1 MKHLIESQ
9 NSKVTF
15 NGKRTK
21 QKMDNQL
28 TALLTALNKVQG
40 ELKPVEKSKS
50 NPHFRS
56 KYATLEDILEVAIPL
71 LSKHGLVLI
80 QSLAGTET
88 SPTLETIIAHV
99 SGQNI
104 KSTAPLFC
112 KELTS
117 QGLGSAITYMRR
129 YSLMAILGISTTDE
143 DDDGNRASK
152 PTPQQKP
159 MITERVAQTLKTQAP
174 SPAPQR
180 QAIQPS
186 IPMTQKLV
194 NMAPTGPGPQKL
206 SDAQV
211 SRLFAIGRSNS
222 WDRIAL
228 VEWTN
233 SFFGKIPDQL
243 SRQEYEEAC
252 EFVQKNS
259 PKDPSIKAVM
269 KEADYNEPPFPNP
282 DELPFGF

>member
-1 MKHLIESQ
+1 
-9 NSKVTF
+9 VTF
-15 NGKRTK
+15 NGKG
-21 QKMDNQL
+21 QSKMDNQL

-152 PTPQQKP
+152 PTLQQKP
-159 MITERVAQTLKTQAP
+159 IEQRPVQTLKTQP
-174 SPAPQR
+174 SSPAPQR

-194 NMAPTGPGPQKL
+194 NMAPTGPVPQKL

-222 WDRIAL
+222 WDRVQL

-233 SFFGKIPDQL
+233 SFFGKIPDHL

-259 PKDPSIKAVM
+259 PKDPNVKSVM
-269 KEADYNEPPFPNP
+269 KESSFDDVPFPS
-282 DELPFGF
+282 DSDLPF

>member
-9 NSKVTF
+9 SSKVTF
-15 NGKRTK
+15 NGKG
-21 QKMDNQL
+21 QSKMDNQL

-152 PTPQQKP
+152 PTVQQKT
-159 MITERVAQTLKTQAP
+159 MVTERVAQTLKTQAP
-174 SPAPQR
+174 TQPR

-194 NMAPTGPGPQKL
+194 NMAPTGPAPQKL
-206 SDAQV
+206 SDAQI
-211 SRLFAIGRSNS
+211 SRLFAIGRNNS
-222 WDRIAL
+222 WDRVAL

-233 SFFGKIPDQL
+233 SFFGKIPDHL
-243 SRQEYEEAC
+243 SRQEYDEAC

-269 KEADYNEPPFPNP
+269 KEANQNEPPFPHP

>member
-1 MKHLIESQ
+1 
-9 NSKVTF
+9 
-15 NGKRTK
+15 
-21 QKMDNQL
+21 MDNQL

-152 PTPQQKP
+152 PVPQQKP
-159 MITERVAQTLKTQAP
+159 FEQRPTNNVKAQAP
-174 SPAPQR
+174 TQPR

-194 NMAPTGPGPQKL
+194 NMAPTGPAPYHKL
-206 SDAQV
+206 TDAQV

-269 KEADYNEPPFPNP
+269 KEADQNEPPFPNP

>member
-9 NSKVTF
+9 GSKVTF
-15 NGKRTK
+15 NGKG
-21 QKMDNQL
+21 QSKMDNQL

-56 KYATLEDILEVAIPL
+56 KYATLEDILEVSIPL

-152 PTPQQKP
+152 PTPQKP
-159 MITERVAQTLKTQAP
+159 MITEKVAQTLKTQP
-174 SPAPQR
+174 PTQPKP
-180 QAIQPS
+180 AIQPS

-222 WDRIAL
+222 WDRVAL

-233 SFFGKIPDQL
+233 SFFGKIPDHL
-243 SRQEYEEAC
+243 SRQEYEDAC

-259 PKDPSIKAVM
+259 PKDPNVKSVM
-269 KEADYNEPPFPNP
+269 KESSFDDVPFPS
-282 DELPFGF
+282 DSDLPF